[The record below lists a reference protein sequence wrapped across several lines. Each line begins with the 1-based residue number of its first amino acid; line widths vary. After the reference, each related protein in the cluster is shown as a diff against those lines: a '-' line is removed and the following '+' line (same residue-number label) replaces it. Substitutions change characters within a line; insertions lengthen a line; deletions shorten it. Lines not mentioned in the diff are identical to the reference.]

1 MLNFIETGTPHQYWM
16 ARGFVLLADVYLKLG
31 DSFQAKQYLLNLRN
45 NYQGE
50 DDIAGMIEDRLSKI
64 KE

>member
-1 MLNFIETGTPHQYWM
+1 M